1 MTAWTRE
8 PVTEPGVFAVAVAC
22 LLGLLLFALAV
33 VAGRGV
39 MCELYEGR
47 PDGPPYCLTEA
58 QR

>member
-39 MCELYEGR
+39 MCWAYEGR
-47 PDGPPYCLTEA
+47 PSPPPYCS
-58 QR
+58 QDPQ